1 MQKQITDPRHS
12 RILVKTVFIFLA
24 SYLVFLFLWI
34 QVKDTYGYAIT
45 LAASKLV
52 SGLKNARLEEITQEK
67 DIIQA
72 TFSPFNGR
80 TNMLVDITVKT
91 SSYSFNAPLTF
102 AIMMSLSLFILR
114 KKRAYAEAFLIILF
128 IHFLYVFSLEAK
140 ELTEVFMEKKIEA
153 ISMPRLFVYQFI
165 WGFTD
170 NMVIRFEPFLIGF
183 YMFVRFRKQ

>member
-52 SGLKNARLEEITQEK
+52 AGLKNARLEEITQEK

-114 KKRAYAEAFLIILF
+114 KKRAYAEALLILLF

-140 ELTEVFMEKKIEA
+140 ELTEIFMERKIEA
-153 ISMPRLFVYQFI
+153 MSTPRLFVYQFI
-165 WGFTD
+165 WSFTD

-183 YMFVRFRKQ
+183 YMFVRFRK